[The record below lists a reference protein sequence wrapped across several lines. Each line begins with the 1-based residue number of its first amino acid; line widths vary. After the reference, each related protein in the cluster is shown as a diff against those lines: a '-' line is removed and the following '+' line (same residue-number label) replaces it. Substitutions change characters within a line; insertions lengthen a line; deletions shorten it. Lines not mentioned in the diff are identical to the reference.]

1 MLTMAARVKKVKRFA
16 HAITGISEHYQDFE
30 HAYIY

>member
-16 HAITGISEHYQDFE
+16 LAITGIGEHYQDFE
-30 HAYIY
+30 HAHVY